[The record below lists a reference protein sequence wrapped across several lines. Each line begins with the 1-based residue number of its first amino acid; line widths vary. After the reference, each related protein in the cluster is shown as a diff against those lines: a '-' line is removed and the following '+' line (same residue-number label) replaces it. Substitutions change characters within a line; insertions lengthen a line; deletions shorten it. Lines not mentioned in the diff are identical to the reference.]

1 MNGIIISRGGP
12 FPETL
17 AFAAPLAADR
27 LAQAMN
33 GVRCTLRLSYRKCG
47 FQTVQGG
54 ILLMWAAVDSPPE
67 SDKGPES
74 RSQISQ

>member
-67 SDKGPES
+67 RDKGPES